1 MVTRIHYRE
10 SGVEYVLQ
18 YNASTDTIELKKNK
32 YTLIGGIPNYFRD
45 EWGTYVYEMVV
56 FKETLLASR
65 PPSHLSTDQY
75 PLTELTTEEQA
86 VIYEFEEIADI
97 NLQLTLES
105 INRHRMA
112 LMAEIARATEGLNLR
127 LLVSATIRLADSYSN
142 QLGLW
147 LSENILHFSPDPDR
161 YPPRY
166 ANGQLQSTEEPQP
179 TDEPAIPQETPSIN
193 TEGLTEEEI
202 QENSEFIQR
211 LLQDETIS
219 ALDTPSSE
227 KPNSNK
233 ASIDDLLREIDETL
247 EEPVSDDETVRAAP
261 AHRFEIPASMLASL
275 WRQANDEDDET

>member
-1 MVTRIHYRE
+1 MVARIHYRE

-18 YNASTDTIELKKNK
+18 YNSETDTIEFRKNT

-45 EWGTYVYEMVV
+45 EWGTYVYEMEI

-112 LMAEIARATEGLNLR
+112 LMAEITRATEGLDLR
-127 LLVSATIRLADSYSN
+127 LLVSATTRLADSYSN

-147 LSENILHFSPDPDR
+147 LSENILHFSPAPDR

-166 ANGQLQSTEEPQP
+166 ANCQLQGTEAPPP
-179 TDEPAIPQETPSIN
+179 TDEPPISQEPPSID
-193 TEGLTEEEI
+193 L
-202 QENSEFIQR
+202 
-211 LLQDETIS
+211 
-219 ALDTPSSE
+219 
-227 KPNSNK
+227 
-233 ASIDDLLREIDETL
+233 DDLLQEIDEVL
-247 EEPVSDDETVRAAP
+247 DEPTNDDDTVRAAP
-261 AHRFEIPASMLASL
+261 SHRFEIPAETMSEL
-275 WRQANDEDDET
+275 WKNAKKSD